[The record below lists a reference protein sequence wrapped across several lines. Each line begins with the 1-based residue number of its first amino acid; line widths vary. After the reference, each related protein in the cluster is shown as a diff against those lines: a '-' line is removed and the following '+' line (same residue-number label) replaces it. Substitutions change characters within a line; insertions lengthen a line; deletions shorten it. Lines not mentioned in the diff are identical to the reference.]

1 MATVSWAS
9 PEAIQTALSTDLN
22 SLGNGSFS
30 AASSAIANSSG
41 LYLYI
46 NLELYLNTLT
56 PTAGGYVAVY
66 LIPTIDGTN
75 YIDTTP
81 PANTL
86 IATFDL
92 NTANATKRR
101 SAVSIPIPPFDFKL
115 MVENKSGAA
124 FNASSNTLKYRRY
137 SEQVA

>member
-1 MATVSWAS
+1 MATINWAS
-9 PEAIQTALSTDLN
+9 PESIQTALTTELN

-30 AASSAIANSSG
+30 SASSAIANSSG

-46 NLELYLNTLT
+46 ALELYLNTLT
-56 PTAGGYVAVY
+56 PTSGGYVAVY
-66 LIPTIDGTN
+66 LIPSIDGTN

-86 IATFDL
+86 IATMDL

-101 SAVSIPIPPFDFKL
+101 SALNIPIPPFDFKL
-115 MVENKSGAA
+115 MVENKAGVA
-124 FNASSNTLKYRRY
+124 FNSSSNTLKYRRF
-137 SEQVA
+137 SEEIA